1 MALTSLRRMLDLA
14 RKDAERDVVF
24 DISFLKEK

>member
-14 RKDAERDVVF
+14 RRDAERDGVF
-24 DISFLKEK
+24 DVSFLKER